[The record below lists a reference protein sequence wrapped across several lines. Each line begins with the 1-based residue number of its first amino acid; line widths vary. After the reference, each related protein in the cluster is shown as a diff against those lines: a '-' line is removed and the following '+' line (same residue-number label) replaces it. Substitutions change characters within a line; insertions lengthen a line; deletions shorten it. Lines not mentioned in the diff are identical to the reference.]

1 MKNRRFTVRT
11 LMMIV
16 AFVGVALAGLLS
28 TTEVW
33 AEALFSL
40 MVVALLLATVGA
52 IRREDR
58 AFRLGFAVFGSAY
71 LALSLSPINPRNP
84 GVPQLITSR
93 LIDHTFRYLNRFPDD
108 EVYVHGDL
116 SLKDNRNLQ
125 IERLYTGGE
134 VRFYVARN
142 GQTEFRRIGHIV
154 LSFVIAILGGAWCRR
169 LFGEKS
175 LV

>member
-1 MKNRRFTVRT
+1 MKYTRLTVRS
-11 LMMIV
+11 LMTIV
-16 AFVGVALAGLLS
+16 ALVGVALAGLLS

-33 AEALFSL
+33 AETLFSL
-40 MVVALLLATVGA
+40 MVVAVSLAAVGA
-52 IRREDR
+52 IRREER
-58 AFRLGFAVFGSAY
+58 TFRLGFALFGSVY
-71 LALSLSPINPRNP
+71 LILALTPINPRNP

-93 LIDHTFRYLNRFPDD
+93 LIDFVFTHLSTFPVD

-125 IERLYTGGE
+125 VERLYTGGE
-134 VRFYVARN
+134 MRFFVAQN

-154 LSFVIAILGGAWCRR
+154 LSFVVAVLGGAACRR